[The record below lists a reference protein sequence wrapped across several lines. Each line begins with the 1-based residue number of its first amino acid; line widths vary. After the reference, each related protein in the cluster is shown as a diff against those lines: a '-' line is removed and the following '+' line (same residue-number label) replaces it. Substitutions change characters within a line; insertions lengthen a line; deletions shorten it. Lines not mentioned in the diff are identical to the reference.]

1 MRLIIRFDR
10 MHTVYLNLNQVF
22 NFSDNT
28 CLIRLI
34 FIFTLY
40 ATIFLIV
47 ICEILKNTNYFCLLF
62 NLSQTKHRL
71 RMLRMISIR
80 NSVTWIITVNLIG

>member
-1 MRLIIRFDR
+1 

-47 ICEILKNTNYFCLLF
+47 ICEIFLFFKICIIPHGITKNFV
-62 NLSQTKHRL
+62 S
-71 RMLRMISIR
+71 
-80 NSVTWIITVNLIG
+80 